1 MGVKSIAGGTVVTM
15 DPDRRIIE
23 NGVVV
28 IEDRHIAGVGY
39 ASDVVVPNGAEII
52 DASGMAVLPGLINCH
67 THVPQILLRGYAA
80 NEGRRV
86 WDWLTNVVHPGLA
99 AYELSDI
106 RTAARLYCVEAIRSG
121 MTCFVDN
128 EDAWPGQTMDALGQ
142 VIASYSE
149 AGVRAMVARMMCD
162 EKPDQVRDLIHSLQ
176 NKEPQVIHT
185 DNWGPT
191 DRLLSDLEQL
201 IKTYNGSSG
210 GRIQVWP
217 APVGTL
223 ICSERMLRTSRHL
236 ARQNQTMWTL
246 HLVQGPAG
254 VENPGPSSTEFLHHG
269 GHLDHRLLAAHCVGL
284 GQRDIQLLKDA
295 DVKGCTQV
303 VSNCF
308 LAMGMAPVPEIL
320 EAGLTLAVGTDDV
333 NCNGTVNLLSD
344 MKTLALVH
352 RALADDPSSLT
363 AEQVLEMA
371 TINGARAVG
380 MRSEIGSIETG
391 KRADVILIDLGHA
404 QMTPA
409 HHLPSAIV
417 FQTYGNE
424 VDTVIID
431 GNIVMRNREDDLA
444 HGRRG
449 AQSLPGRRRTI
460 GGDQHPGRNP
470 DAPTVGVRAR
480 WPFLD
485 E

>member
-1 MGVKSIAGGTVVTM
+1 
-15 DPDRRIIE
+15 
-23 NGVVV
+23 
-28 IEDRHIAGVGY
+28 
-39 ASDVVVPNGAEII
+39 
-52 DASGMAVLPGLINCH
+52 MAVLPGLINCH
-67 THVPQILLRGYAA
+67 AHVPQILLRGYAA
-80 NEGRRV
+80 NQDRRV

-128 EDAWPGQTMDALGQ
+128 EDAWPDRTMDALGQ
-142 VIASYSE
+142 VITSYSE

-162 EKPDQVRDLIHSLQ
+162 EQPAQVRDLLRSLRER
-176 NKEPQVIHT
+176 EPQVVHT
-185 DNWGPT
+185 EFWRPT
-191 DRLLSDLEQL
+191 DQLLSDLERL
-201 IKTYNGSSG
+201 IRTYNGSAA

-223 ICSERMLRTSRHL
+223 ICSEQLLRTSRRL
-236 ARQNQTMWTL
+236 ARENRTMWTL

-254 VENPGPSSTEFLHHG
+254 VEHPGPGSTEHLHDR
-269 GHLDHRLLAAHCVGL
+269 GHLDDRLLASHCVNL
-284 GQRDIQLLKDA
+284 DQRDIQLLKAA

-320 EAGLTLAVGTDDV
+320 RAGLTLAVGTDDV
-333 NCNGTVNLLSD
+333 NCNGMVNLLSD

-352 RALADDPSSLT
+352 RALADDPAVLT
-363 AEQVLEMA
+363 AEQILEMA
-371 TINGARAVG
+371 TIDGARAVG
-380 MRSEIGSIETG
+380 MEKEIGSIETG
-391 KRADVILIDLGHA
+391 KRADVILVDLGHA
-404 QMTPA
+404 QMTPT

-431 GNIVMRNREDDLA
+431 GRIVMRNRNLTWLTAAEERALYQDA
-444 HGRRG
+444 AVRSAAISTRAGIRTHRPWPHK
-449 AQSLPGRRRTI
+449 PGVS
-460 GGDQHPGRNP
+460 
-470 DAPTVGVRAR
+470 A
-480 WPFLD
+480 
-485 E
+485 